1 MLSHAANIRDCIWKN
16 DHRSIPQ
23 QASDPETIMN
33 MSSATTHHLADPS
46 IEIEVVAKALEGAAE
61 PVTAQQLRDRLT
73 GPFKLPPERLTQ
85 LLENLVSAGSVHR
98 FAPKAPSKKPRY
110 WSRSFEDYARE
121 MILDLLAQRP
131 RTQAEILKKLKAK
144 LKGYDERRQIE
155 LLKRLRQEK
164 LVKVLPPF
172 LGGRTTRFGRQ
183 SPDPCDYVQDAI
195 NKIGK
200 RLGLPVEE
208 VIYAARALPISNL
221 KKNRSQKDMSEKLL
235 AQIMRIKLAAGE
247 LVPLDQLWR
256 SLQNEGWDKASFDR
270 TVLTLAEENRVSL
283 QRHNFPYSLG
293 DQERAQLV
301 ADEWNNYYVGIALR

>member
-1 MLSHAANIRDCIWKN
+1 MEERAQFFPPAGK
-16 DHRSIPQ
+16 P
-23 QASDPETIMN
+23 PETIMS

-46 IEIEVVAKALEGAAE
+46 IEIEVVAKALAGAAE

-73 GPFKLPPERLTQ
+73 GPFKLSADRLSQ
-85 LLENLVSAGSVHR
+85 LLEDLVSAGSIYR
-98 FAPKAPSKKPRY
+98 FAPKAPSKQPRY
-110 WSRSFEDYARE
+110 WSRSFEEYARE
-121 MILDLLAQRP
+121 TMLNLLAQGP
-131 RTQAEILKKLKAK
+131 RTQAEILKRLKTK

-183 SPDPCDYVQDAI
+183 PADPCDYVQDAI
-195 NKIGK
+195 KKIGK

-208 VIYAARALPISNL
+208 VLYAARALPVSNL
-221 KKNRSQKDMSEKLL
+221 KKPRSQKDLSEKLL
-235 AQIMRIKLAAGE
+235 AQIMRIKLAAADGE
-247 LVPLDQLWR
+247 LVPLDQLWH

-270 TVLTLAEENRVSL
+270 TVLSLAEENRVSL
-283 QRHNFPYSLG
+283 QRHNFPYGLG